1 MQEVNYTN
9 AVIYARFSS
18 DKQTEESIDAQVRAC
33 REYAA
38 VHGLQIVDIYTD
50 EAISGK
56 GSKTAA
62 RRQYQRLLRDCGKD
76 RFDVILIHKYDRIAR
91 NLGEHVNLEARL
103 KEKGVQLI
111 ATAQDFGNT
120 NEAKI
125 MRALMWSLSEYY
137 IDNLAQETKKGLRET
152 ALKAEHTGGYA
163 PFGYDVVDK
172 RYIINELE
180 AGYVR
185 KMFDAAQAR
194 SGFVELIDEMD
205 KQGIRGKRGKPIKYP
220 QIYEILRNEKY
231 TGVYLYSPTE
241 AEARADRRQKPD
253 AIRIENAMPAIVS
266 KTQFEE
272 VQKIMDG
279 RKQTGRKSD
288 YLCSGLVY
296 CHCGA
301 KMYGMTSKRKGH
313 EYRYFTCSAKCGAP
327 VAHMDD
333 VDDAAIRYLTELLS
347 GENQLQIAD
356 ALRQYQAGAGSR
368 MTEFKQALKKR
379 IQEKQAQYDAL
390 MQNLASGTLP
400 AEVVADIG
408 ERMQDIK
415 AEIAALEAT
424 EPPKDFTVDTIH
436 NWLKSIK
443 EAPDT
448 EAVHLLIERIDVRP
462 PEEDKEKTAFNIQS
476 TLKTVLRKNGT
487 LHQKRYFAF
496 FCYREHFLLHKPG
509 VKMMT
514 RGLFHFSGNLIE

>member
-1 MQEVNYTN
+1 MN

-18 DKQTEESIDAQVRAC
+18 DKQTEDSIEAQVRAC

-38 VHGLQIVDIYTD
+38 AHSLQVVDIYAD

-62 RRQYQRLLRDCGKD
+62 RRQYQKLLRDCEKG
-76 RFDVILIHKYDRIAR
+76 RFEVILIHKYDRIAR

-103 KEKGVQLI
+103 KEKGIQLI

-137 IDNLAQETKKGLRET
+137 IDNLAQETKKGLREV
-152 ALKAEHTGGYA
+152 ALKGLHAGGFP

-172 RYIINELE
+172 HYVVNEFE

-194 SGFVELIDEMD
+194 AGFAELIDEMAR
-205 KQGIRGKRGKPIKYP
+205 QGVRGKRGKPIKYP

-231 TGVYLYSPTE
+231 TGVYLYSTTE
-241 AEARADRRQKPD
+241 AANRGERRRKPE
-253 AIRIENAMPAIVS
+253 AIRIENALPVIVS
-266 KTQFEE
+266 KAQFEE
-272 VQKIMDG
+272 VQKIMDE
-279 RKQTGRKSD
+279 RKQTGRKSE
-288 YLCSGLVY
+288 YMCRWLVF
-296 CHCGA
+296 CGCGA
-301 KMYGMTSKRKGH
+301 KMHGMTSKRKGH
-313 EYRYFTCSAKCGAP
+313 EYRYFICSAKCGAP
-327 VAHMDD
+327 VVHMDE
-333 VDDAAIRYLTELLS
+333 VDEAAIRYLKNLLS
-347 GENQLQIAD
+347 DENQLQIAD

-379 IQEKQAQYDAL
+379 IREKQGQYDAL
-390 MQNLASGTLP
+390 MQNLASGSLP

-408 ERMQDIK
+408 RRMQEIK

-424 EPPKDFTVDTIH
+424 EPPKDFTAQTIRD
-436 NWLKSIK
+436 WLESIK
-443 EAPDT
+443 AAPDA
-448 EAVHLLIERIDVRP
+448 EAVRLLIERIEVTT
-462 PEEDKEKTAFNIQS
+462 EEEKEKAAFNIQS
-476 TLKTVLRKNGT
+476 TLNTVLKKNGCGG
-487 LHQKRYFAF
+487 R
-496 FCYREHFLLHKPG
+496 
-509 VKMMT
+509 
-514 RGLFHFSGNLIE
+514 I